1 MEKKYSIGLLLAAVV
16 CLATLS
22 FAFHVEYK
30 YDQERARIEA
40 EEAKRKEEE
49 QSVSTQG
56 NAEKA
61 ECYYLL
67 ELNGYVAVYQNDKTT
82 VFEYTNIRLSELP
95 QELQSEI
102 KSGKKI
108 ETTEKLYGFLE
119 NYSS

>member
-1 MEKKYSIGLLLAAVV
+1 MEKKYSIGLLMAALV
-16 CLATLS
+16 CLSALS
-22 FAFHVEYK
+22 FAFHAEYK
-30 YDQERARIEA
+30 YDQQQARIEA

-67 ELNGYVAVYQNDKTT
+67 ELNGFVAVYQNDKTT
-82 VFEYTNIRLSELP
+82 VYEYTNIRVSELP
-95 QELQSEI
+95 EEI
-102 KSGKKI
+102 QAEIQSGKKI

>member
-1 MEKKYSIGLLLAAVV
+1 MEKKYSIGLLLAAAV
-16 CLATLS
+16 CLAALS

-30 YDQERARIEA
+30 YDQAQARIQA

-49 QSVSTQG
+49 QSISTQG

-61 ECYYLL
+61 ESYYLQ

-82 VFEYTNIRLSELP
+82 VFEYTNIKVSDLP
-95 QELQSEI
+95 QELQTEI
-102 KSGKKI
+102 KKGKKI